1 MRIEERLAWA
11 ARQVERIAD
20 ALSEMRRWRRLGTAF
35 LAGSLSVLALQPFGL
50 WPILF
55 LTIPVLVWLL
65 DGVGEPVRARRR
77 TVLTKAFFTG
87 WFFGF
92 GYFFFGLYWVGEAF
106 LVQADKFAVFLPFA
120 VTLLPAGM
128 AIYIG
133 LAALV
138 ARLFWFA
145 GYRRVVVL
153 AVSWTAF
160 EWLRGIL
167 FTGFPWNGIGSS
179 FVASEAIMQAAA
191 LVGTMGLNLIMML
204 AAGSLA
210 AFDTRMPGMRVDAKA
225 HNAMEIFTALV
236 IAVVALALIWIG
248 GAARLASAKTA
259 YDGNYSIR
267 IVQPN
272 TAFADGTQ
280 DRNERIVSII
290 GKLLRMSAQATRKRP
305 LGPDGDTIIVWPE
318 DAVEVLLAREPYVLA
333 AIARMLPPGALLIT
347 GANRG
352 EPAPDGPPDR
362 LRLFYNSLYVI
373 DSEGKIQAVYDKH
386 HLVPFGEYVPFRHLM
401 ARIGFEKLSHFR
413 GSFDTGPGPATLHV
427 KGMPPVSPLIC
438 YESIFPRETVVP
450 DDRPDWLVNVTI
462 DTWFGTS
469 SGPYQHL
476 AQARLR
482 AVEQGLPLARSANTG
497 VSAMIDPYG
506 RLLETLPLDT
516 QGVIDARLPA
526 PLPPTLYARLGD
538 GFVLFLGIVLFL
550 LSAWRTPSLK
560 AL

>member
-1 MRIEERLAWA
+1 MRIEERLDWA
-11 ARQVERIAD
+11 ARHVERIAD
-20 ALSEMRRWRRLGTAF
+20 RLSEMRRWHRLGTAF
-35 LAGSLSVLALQPFGL
+35 LAGALSVLALQPFGF
-50 WPILF
+50 WPILL
-55 LTIPVLVWLL
+55 LTVPVLVWLL

-77 TVLTKAFFTG
+77 KVLGKAFFTG

-128 AIYIG
+128 AIYVG
-133 LAALV
+133 LAAMT

-145 GYRRVVVL
+145 GYRRVAVL

-167 FTGFPWNGIGSS
+167 FTGFPWNRVGESL
-179 FVASEAIMQAAA
+179 VASDAMMQAAA
-191 LVGTMGLNLIMML
+191 LVGAAGLSLIVML

-210 AFDTRMPGMRVDAKA
+210 AFDTRMPARRVGAKP
-225 HNAMEIFTALV
+225 HNGAEHFAPLVVAGVVLALV
-236 IAVVALALIWIG
+236 WVG
-248 GAARLASAKTA
+248 GAVRLASADTA
-259 YDGNYSIR
+259 YNGNYSIR

-272 TAFADGTQ
+272 TPFATSKDN
-280 DRNERIVSII
+280 RNERIVSII
-290 GKLLRMSAQATRKRP
+290 GKLLRMSAEATRKRP
-305 LGPDGDTIIVWPE
+305 LGPDGDTIVVWPE
-318 DAVEVLLAREPYVLA
+318 DAVEVLLAREPYVLS

-352 EPAPDGPPDR
+352 EPAPDGPSDR
-362 LRLFYNSLYVI
+362 LRHFYNSLYVVGS
-373 DSEGKIQAVYDKH
+373 DGKVRAVYDKH
-386 HLVPFGEYVPFRHLM
+386 HLVPFGEYVPFRHFM
-401 ARIGFEKLSHFR
+401 AKIGFEKLSHFR

-427 KGMPPVSPLIC
+427 KGMPPVGPLIC
-438 YESIFPRETVVP
+438 YEVIFPRETVVP
-450 DDRPDWLVNVTI
+450 GDRPDWLVNITI
-462 DTWFGTS
+462 DTWFGTT

-482 AVEQGLPLARSANTG
+482 AVEQGLPLARSANNG

-506 RLLETLPLDT
+506 RLLDTLPLDT

-526 PLPPTLYARLGD
+526 ALPPTLYARLGD
-538 GFVLFLGIVLFL
+538 GFVLFLGILLFL
-550 LSAWRTPSLK
+550 LSAWRSPSLK
-560 AL
+560 A